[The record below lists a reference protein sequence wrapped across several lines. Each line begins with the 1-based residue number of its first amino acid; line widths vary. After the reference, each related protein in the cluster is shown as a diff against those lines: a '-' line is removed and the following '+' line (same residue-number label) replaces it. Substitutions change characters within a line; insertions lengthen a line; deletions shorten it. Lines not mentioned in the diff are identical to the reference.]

1 MIESFKKI
9 DYSFDS
15 GKNWFQ
21 TKESNKDVLEETI
34 LKIKGMS
41 FNKSGDIKFE
51 MPIMHDEL
59 NNNLTYCSVN
69 NLGFET
75 FEREKMDYSYNIHY
89 NTGRDAIIS
98 NLNNNIEKADVVV
111 NGHSLSETAKK
122 VDGLD
127 IITNDMRDEIKKFET
142 RIKLLERRVC
152 DTEHSR
158 MDIKSLIDSFCKEM
172 FAGVSYDETTKEIEF
187 WNYNKES
194 LGGIILK

>member
-1 MIESFKKI
+1 MIESFEKV
-9 DYSFDS
+9 DRSFDS

-21 TKESNKDVLEETI
+21 TKESGKA
-34 LKIKGMS
+34 LKKFISRLKEIDNLG
-41 FNKSGDIKFE
+41 NVKFE
-51 MPIMHDEL
+51 MPIMHNEL
-59 NNNLTYCSVN
+59 NSNLTYCSAN
-69 NLGFET
+69 SLGFET
-75 FEREKMDYSYNIHY
+75 FERNNIDYSYNIP
-89 NTGRDAIIS
+89 NNIGRDTIIS

-127 IITNDMRDEIKKFET
+127 IVTNDMRDEIKKLET

-152 DTEHSR
+152 DAEHSR

-172 FAGVSYDETTKEIEF
+172 FAGVSYDETTKKIEF
-187 WNYNKES
+187 WNYNRES